1 MGGAKGGEGRLP
13 SVDGEGICEGL
24 RMGSFG
30 RVKPVLQPGVG
41 LWASQCWLCGLGVVG
56 QVGLWDAVGPAQCG
70 FRISKTDMAPGLHDL

>member
-30 RVKPVLQPGVG
+30 RVKPCIPAWSWSLGQSVLALWTGGSWAGGALGCCGPGTV
-41 LWASQCWLCGLGVVG
+41 WL
-56 QVGLWDAVGPAQCG
+56 
-70 FRISKTDMAPGLHDL
+70 